1 MTRRFAVPLDQ
12 LEAQS
17 RVAAADQQEVQTVP
31 RLDEPLVAGPH
42 VHPYGDGATGA
53 DDGDGD

>member
-1 MTRRFAVPLDQ
+1 MTRRFALPLEQ

-17 RVAAADQQEVQTVP
+17 RVAGAEQVELQAEP
-31 RLDEPLVAGPH
+31 RLHAPLVEKPQ

-53 DDGDGD
+53 DGDGD